1 MRSIGSERW
10 LAGAAVLLI
19 GLALVVLVGAAGQTA
34 QAADSSRPGTI
45 ATAVPALAATPP
57 SWTSELPLTTTTLS
71 LYKENACAVWGEAV
85 GSSPTVTV
93 TAGPVLVSYSLFSR
107 YMQTPSYEYDYVFSQ
122 RVGAI
127 EASLTLNGQ
136 PLSMTYRGELRI
148 EYVPAPV
155 SRRYSY
161 ATYGLMHV
169 EPGSYAVAGMWRLAS
184 GETDGPRNCR
194 LVVIP

>member
-1 MRSIGSERW
+1 MRSVGSERW

-19 GLALVVLVGAAGQTA
+19 GLTMAALVLAAGHTA
-34 QAADSSRPGTI
+34 QAADSSRAGTI
-45 ATAVPALAATPP
+45 ATARPTSAATPS
-57 SWTSELPLTTTTLS
+57 SWASQLPLTTTTLS
-71 LYKENACAVWGEAV
+71 LYKEDACAVWGETV
-85 GSSPTVTV
+85 GSSATVTV

-107 YMQTPSYEYDYVFSQ
+107 YTQTPSYEYDYVFSR
-122 RVGAI
+122 RVGET
-127 EASLTLNGQ
+127 EASLTLNDQ

-161 ATYGLMHV
+161 ATYGLMHL
-169 EPGSYAVAGMWRLAS
+169 EPGSYAVAGAWRLAS

>member
-1 MRSIGSERW
+1 MRSVSERW

-19 GLALVVLVGAAGQTA
+19 GLALVAPVFVVGRTA

-45 ATAVPALAATPP
+45 ATAVPALAATAPA
-57 SWTSELPLTTTTLS
+57 WASELPLTTTTLS
-71 LYKENACAVWGEAV
+71 LYKGNACAVWGETV

-107 YMQTPSYEYDYVFSQ
+107 YTQTPSYEYDYVFSR
-122 RVGAI
+122 RVGATV
-127 EASLTLNGQ
+127 ASLTLNDQ
-136 PLSMTYRGELRI
+136 PLSMTYRGDLRI
-148 EYVPAPV
+148 EYVPSPV

-161 ATYGLMHV
+161 ATYGLMHL
-169 EPGSYAVAGMWRLAS
+169 EPGSYAVEGVWRLAS

>member
-1 MRSIGSERW
+1 MRSTGPKGW
-10 LAGAAVLLI
+10 PAGAAVLLI
-19 GLALVVLVGAAGQTA
+19 GLALVALVFAAGRTA
-34 QAADSSRPGTI
+34 QAADSLRPAMI
-45 ATAVPALAATPP
+45 ATGVPALAATPS
-57 SWTSELPLTTTTLS
+57 SWASELPLTTTTLS
-71 LYKENACAVWGEAV
+71 LYKGNACAVWGEAV

-93 TAGPVLVSYSLFSR
+93 TSGPVLVSYSLFSR
-107 YMQTPSYEYDYVFSQ
+107 YAQMPSYEYDYVFSR
-122 RVGAI
+122 RVGAT
-127 EASLTLNGQ
+127 EAGLTLNDQ

-161 ATYGLMHV
+161 ATYGLMQL
-169 EPGSYAVAGMWRLAS
+169 EPGRYAVAGMWRLAS